1 MNEEEKLAYEW
12 AKNQKYQS
20 VAAQYAKILSDYIDH
35 TRDLLEQDAEEIE
48 NVYGKETVLSVKIR
62 DSLRI

>member
-20 VAAQYAKILSDYIDH
+20 VAAQYAKILSDYN
-35 TRDLLEQDAEEIE
+35 LSS
-48 NVYGKETVLSVKIR
+48 ETHKGLIGTGCGRNRKCIW
-62 DSLRI
+62 

>member
-20 VAAQYAKILSDYIDH
+20 VAAQYAKILSDYIAVSYTH
-35 TRDLLEQDAEEIE
+35 LTLPT
-48 NVYGKETVLSVKIR
+48 N
-62 DSLRI
+62 SLV

>member
-35 TRDLLEQDAEEIE
+35 TRDLLEQAAEEIE
-48 NVYGKETVLSVKIR
+48 NVYGK
-62 DSLRI
+62 